1 MARGHLVIVT
11 RRDPSLF
18 EYLERTFSGVSG
30 VIVIHDRRTL
40 DAADTSAPSMER
52 RSRPEIAAQI
62 SAYGYAVVAMG
73 GFEACVS

>member
-11 RRDPSLF
+11 RRDPSLY

-40 DAADTSAPSMER
+40 AAADTSAPSMER
-52 RSRPEIAAQI
+52 RSRPEIASQI

>member
-11 RRDPSLF
+11 RRDPSLY

-40 DAADTSAPSMER
+40 AAADTSSPSMER
-52 RSRPEIAAQI
+52 RSRPAIAAQI

>member
-11 RRDPSLF
+11 RRDPSLY

-30 VIVIHDRRTL
+30 VVVIHDRR
-40 DAADTSAPSMER
+40 AASADTEPTPPVER
-52 RSRPEIAAQI
+52 RNRPEVAAQI
-62 SAYGYAVVAMG
+62 HAYGYAVVAMG

>member
-11 RRDPSLF
+11 RRDPSLY

-30 VIVIHDRRTL
+30 VLVIHDRR
-40 DAADTSAPSMER
+40 APSAAPDSISVER
-52 RSRPEIAAQI
+52 RHRPEIAAQI
-62 SAYGYAVVAMG
+62 HAYGYAVVAMG